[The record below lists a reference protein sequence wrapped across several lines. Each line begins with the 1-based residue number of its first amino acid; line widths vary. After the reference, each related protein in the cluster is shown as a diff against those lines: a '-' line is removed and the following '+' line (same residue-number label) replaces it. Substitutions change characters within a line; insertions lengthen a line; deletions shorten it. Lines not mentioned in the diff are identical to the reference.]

1 MARRNSMSPISDHST
16 ENDMNDSKKSHKQ
29 EKTIHQS
36 LGTQEK
42 KSKGL
47 PFIKNC
53 NNLKLFKALSV
64 IVIGILLISFVLI
77 LLIFIK
83 IKFFSNNDLFFVDG
97 LPSRGGL
104 IQFDKDYSI
113 LKSEREN
120 IQNTTPAAEKKEN
133 ENNAS
138 TQVLIEEINA
148 LRKILIELHNNYNN
162 LLTRLK
168 KTENLIANPL
178 KNTNIQRII
187 SLLILKNKMDKGE
200 YFLLNKKITEESSV
214 LEPCTAVLLQFSNIR
229 IPTSIEIFTQ
239 FSKVSEEIIFASET
253 LEKDSGFTNYLL
265 LQLNKLIKIRPLG
278 GDVEGDTITA
288 LVARIEN
295 NLRKGDL
302 RSAAIE
308 WDKIPEKT
316 RKPGI
321 FLRNA
326 LEAHIC
332 SDSIIKAEMSK
343 ISQDNLS

>member
-1 MARRNSMSPISDHST
+1 MSPISDHST

-42 KSKGL
+42 KSKGF

-53 NNLKLFKALSV
+53 KNLTFFKAL
-64 IVIGILLISFVLI
+64 IGILLISFILI

-83 IKFFSNNDLFFVDG
+83 IKIFSNNDLFSVDA
-97 LPSRGGL
+97 LPSRGVL
-104 IQFDKDYSI
+104 IQSDKDYSI

-120 IQNTTPAAEKKEN
+120 IQNTTPVAEKKEKEN

-148 LRKILIELHNNYNN
+148 LKKILIELNNNYNN
-162 LLTRLK
+162 LLTRLT

-200 YFLLNKKITEESSV
+200 YFLLNKKITEEASV

-229 IPTSIEIFTQ
+229 IPTPIEIFTQ

-253 LEKDSGFTNYLL
+253 LEKDSGFTSYLL
-265 LQLNKLIKIRPLG
+265 LQINKLIKIRPLG

-332 SDSIIKAEMSK
+332 TDSIIKAEMSK